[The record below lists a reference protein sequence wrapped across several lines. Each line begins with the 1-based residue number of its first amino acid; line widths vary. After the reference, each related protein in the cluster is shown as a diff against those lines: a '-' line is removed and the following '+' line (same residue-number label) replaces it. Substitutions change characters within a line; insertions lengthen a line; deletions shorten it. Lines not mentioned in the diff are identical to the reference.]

1 MEIVLA
7 LLLAFG
13 LAAYL
18 RFRRWPAIR
27 AIALASL
34 AAPVAITFGAF
45 VFPADA
51 EFRTWWHIT
60 VVTSVFFGLCAAAAG
75 YLLMTVV
82 RRQRG

>member
-1 MEIVLA
+1 MEIVVA

-18 RFRRWPAIR
+18 RYRRWPAVR
-27 AIALASL
+27 AIAFASL

-51 EFRTWWHIT
+51 EFRLWWRVT
-60 VVTSVFFGLCAAAAG
+60 VVTSIFFGLCAAGAG
-75 YLLMTVV
+75 YLLVNVM